1 MQKARRHSTQL
12 PRPLVGIRFQVLLH
26 SSVRGSFH
34 LSLTVL
40 FAIGLSVVFS
50 LSGWSPRIR
59 PEFLVFR
66 VTQVPDLFQID
77 FAYGTV
83 TLYGRAFQRALL
95 SIVIP
100 LSGPITPGMPCD
112 MAGLGSSA
120 FARRY

>member
-1 MQKARRHSTQL
+1 MVLSL
-12 PRPLVGIRFQVLLH
+12 LVSLRFQVLLH

-40 FAIGLSVVFS
+40 YAIGLSVVFS
-50 LSGWSPRIR
+50 LSGWSPIIR

-66 VTQVPDLFQID
+66 VTQVPDLFLLD

-83 TLYGRAFQRALL
+83 TLYGYTFQCILL
-95 SIVIP
+95 SSIIP
-100 LSGPITPGMPCD
+100 LSGPITPGMHCY